1 MKNDILKT
9 ATSISFPDVDLENVK
24 GVLIDLDNTLYLYT
38 PPHEKAMYATWRFF
52 NRFYPMSK
60 EEFETDFAKV
70 WDDIFEQMGNVPSA
84 HHRMTIF
91 QRFAEEKGLD
101 KPYQIATK
109 ANELYFKTVFKYMK
123 KYGPDK
129 KAVAFLKECKKKN
142 LPVCLVTDLFASIQ
156 TKKLEALKLTPYI
169 DFIVANDEAC
179 EDKPSAKMFQIA
191 CRKLCLMPE
200 EVIMIG
206 DNLKKDVQGAEN
218 AGIKAYHVILNK

>member
-101 KPYQIATK
+101 KPYQRATK

-142 LPVCLVTDLFASIQ
+142 LLLLYIKTYIFRNRLINLKGFSLCREEVSDYH
-156 TKKLEALKLTPYI
+156 TKKL
-169 DFIVANDEAC
+169 
-179 EDKPSAKMFQIA
+179 
-191 CRKLCLMPE
+191 
-200 EVIMIG
+200 G
-206 DNLKKDVQGAEN
+206 
-218 AGIKAYHVILNK
+218 